1 MVAEPFGELEVTR
14 ARFADLTVVIIGGS
28 SDIGK
33 ACAAV
38 ALREGGTVVLTGRN
52 RGSLQSAAAE
62 LSPIGPV
69 GMVELDVTDPSSV
82 GAFTEVLGVDHSHI
96 DVLVI
101 ASGQTRVE
109 PRNGVT
115 ADHFDS
121 VMAVNARGPYL
132 VMNTVLPMLRPGSSI
147 VCVTSA
153 VSHRRGRG
161 MTAYAAS
168 KAALETIVRTVA
180 LDVAD
185 RGIRVNAVAPG
196 PTATAGL
203 HKPLHATD
211 NPAIR
216 VERIAASLPRGQ
228 LTNVDEVAH
237 TIMFLS
243 SAEASGINASTV
255 TIDGGWNAA

>member
-1 MVAEPFGELEVTR
+1 MGADSRVVADPFGELELTR

-38 ALREGGTVVLTGRN
+38 ALREGGTVVLTGRS

-62 LSPIGPV
+62 LSPIGTV

-82 GAFTEVLGVDHSHI
+82 DAFPEVLGVDHSHI

-132 VMNTVLPMLRPGSSI
+132 VMNTVLHDESQTSTAPEQVSTPFWHRALRHPRR
-147 VCVTSA
+147 SA
-153 VSHRRGRG
+153 DRAKG
-161 MTAYAAS
+161 
-168 KAALETIVRTVA
+168 ALPFSRSRVRTGISS
-180 LDVAD
+180 
-185 RGIRVNAVAPG
+185 RHGIRRPR
-196 PTATAGL
+196 TR
-203 HKPLHATD
+203 D
-211 NPAIR
+211 QR
-216 VERIAASLPRGQ
+216 RASRTG
-228 LTNVDEVAH
+228 
-237 TIMFLS
+237 
-243 SAEASGINASTV
+243 
-255 TIDGGWNAA
+255 